1 MSSFRIRPS
10 FSQTIDLDSKSVYAQ
25 IVRAVTRQHPEIEVK
40 TFPGFIGLHVAA
52 RDRRY
57 WSPRLF
63 LNFQDLPEGGTRIEG
78 TYGPE
83 MEVWAV
89 FLYGYLISGLIGTF
103 AAILGGAQLVTSA
116 RPWGFWVTGGAAA
129 VVVVLYVA
137 AQLGQKFGARQT
149 FHLHQA
155 YEAAIGRPVEIL

>member
-10 FSQTIDLDSKSVYAQ
+10 FCHVVGLDPKAAYAQ
-25 IVRAVTRQHPEIEVK
+25 IVRTVTRQFPDLEVK
-40 TFPGFIGLHVAA
+40 TFPDFIGLHVPA

-63 LNFQDLPEGGTRIEG
+63 LNFQALPEGGTRIEG

-89 FLYGYLISGLIGTF
+89 FLYGYLLSGLIGTF
-103 AAILGGAQLVTSA
+103 TAILGGAQVVTGE
-116 RPWGFWVTGGAAA
+116 RPWAFWITGTAAGVA
-129 VVVVLYVA
+129 VVFYLA
-137 AQLGQKFGARQT
+137 AQLGQKLGARQT
-149 FHLHQA
+149 FRLHQA
-155 YEAAIGRPVEIL
+155 CETALGQPVEIA

>member
-10 FSQTIDLDSKSVYAQ
+10 FSQPLDLAPKAAYAQ
-25 IVRAVTRQHPEIEVK
+25 IVRVVTRQFPDLEVK
-40 TFPGFIGLHVAA
+40 TFPDFIGLHVPAGE
-52 RDRRY
+52 RRY

-63 LNFQDLPEGGTRIEG
+63 LNFQALPEGGTRIEG

-103 AAILGGAQLVTSA
+103 TAIFGCAQLFTA
-116 RPWGFWVTGGAAA
+116 ERPWGFWITGAAA
-129 VVVVLYVA
+129 VVAAALYLA
-137 AQLGQKFGARQT
+137 AQLGQKLGARQT
-149 FHLHQA
+149 FRLHQA
-155 YEAAIGRPVEIL
+155 YEAAIGRRVEIE